1 MATTIQI
8 TQDLQ
13 KELSK
18 YKLSER
24 ETYEEIIWDL
34 LEDRMVLSE
43 QTQKDITR
51 ARAQLAKGESVSLEE
66 VKKRYK
72 L

>member
-13 KELSK
+13 KELAK
-18 YKLSER
+18 YKISDR

-34 LEDRMVLSE
+34 LEDRMTLSA
-43 QTQKDITR
+43 QTVKDIAR
-51 ARAQLAKGESVSLEE
+51 AREQIAKGNSVTLDE
-66 VKKRYK
+66 VKKRYNM
-72 L
+72 